1 MGPPQ
6 SINHAIYLACFT
18 TLQLVG
24 KDRTVNSSKNMTDY
38 FSLPLSRVQMMKGT
52 NKMDA
57 KNLSVVF
64 APTLM
69 RSPDNTGDLSA
80 VQKLPHQRKAV
91 ELLITNC
98 HKLFQY

>member
-1 MGPPQ
+1 
-6 SINHAIYLACFT
+6 
-18 TLQLVG
+18 
-24 KDRTVNSSKNMTDY
+24 
-38 FSLPLSRVQMMKGT
+38 MMKAT

-69 RSPDNTGDLSA
+69 RSPDNTADLSA
-80 VQKLPHQRKAV
+80 VQKLPQQRKAV
-91 ELLITNC
+91 EMLITNC